1 MYDRTLEKA
10 DVWRV
15 AQGCS
20 GGAVFSYG
28 PWALIDVLFWLSESH
43 THVRHVG
50 SHGTWRMYLGHSWGR
65 AASSSSLLRQ
75 LYFTAKVIAHD
86 LSCSA

>member
-1 MYDRTLEKA
+1 MYTTGHLKRQMCG
-10 DVWRV
+10 VW

-28 PWALIDVLFWLSESH
+28 PWALIDVLFWFSESH

-50 SHGTWRMYLGHSWGR
+50 SHGTTTWRMYHVPGPLLGEQPL
-65 AASSSSLLRQ
+65 ALRLRLV
-75 LYFTAKVIAHD
+75 LYG
-86 LSCSA
+86 